1 MSGVQR
7 FEDLIAWQKARVLT
21 KEIFALTGDERIA
34 KNYRFTG
41 QIQGA
46 AVSAM
51 SNIAEGFERGGL
63 AEFHRFLVI
72 AKASCGEV
80 RSLLYV
86 ALDAD
91 LIDMETFSRL
101 RARTEEVSRIVG
113 GLRASVERRLNSS
126 TARRLGEADP
136 IPYDVES

>member
-21 KEIFALTGDERIA
+21 REIFALTGGNPIA
-34 KNYRFTG
+34 RNYRFTG

-46 AVSAM
+46 ATSVM

-63 AEFHRFLVI
+63 AEFQRFLVI

-80 RSLLYV
+80 RS
-86 ALDAD
+86 
-91 LIDMETFSRL
+91 
-101 RARTEEVSRIVG
+101 
-113 GLRASVERRLNSS
+113 
-126 TARRLGEADP
+126 
-136 IPYDVES
+136 